1 MRFGIC
7 TGPENLDL
15 LENLGY
21 DYIEMNVTS
30 VMKLTPEEQ
39 DHYRRKV
46 EQSKVKCEAFNVLFP
61 KTMELVGG
69 STGEKELRNYLK
81 EAMTLI
87 QSFGASLVVF
97 GSGKVRRCPPDLTL
111 GEGYQKLVRVYQITG
126 EIASDYGIQVVIEP
140 LSRGETNLINLLS
153 EGAILE
159 SDVNMPNVGLL
170 ADFYHMMAVHD
181 SIDSIRDIKKFG
193 HIHIASGSGR
203 RYPVSEENEE
213 YDAFFK
219 ALNAV
224 GYNGRISIEGKT
236 ENMEKD
242 AKAALALLKNL
253 EVRHDG

>member
-140 LSRGETNLINLLS
+140 LSRGGDKSDQSAFRRSNSGVRCQYAKCRVVGGLLS
-153 EGAILE
+153 Y
-159 SDVNMPNVGLL
+159 D
-170 ADFYHMMAVHD
+170 
-181 SIDSIRDIKKFG
+181 
-193 HIHIASGSGR
+193 GR
-203 RYPVSEENEE
+203 
-213 YDAFFK
+213 
-219 ALNAV
+219 
-224 GYNGRISIEGKT
+224 T
-236 ENMEKD
+236 
-242 AKAALALLKNL
+242 
-253 EVRHDG
+253 